1 MQHSLENGAKMW
13 GFWLSFF
20 FRREFFAFPTRLD
33 LLSWQFFAMW
43 WKSQFFTTIW
53 ENIFACAQLG
63 QSTKSIIS
71 AVAGV
76 WWQVLLDK
84 SWTQWS
90 RWEWRRSYGSISRI
104 LWSMLIEYCFGQ
116 SGANYTLR
124 SFSNIWQEGDVRMR
138 VYLAQRAKSMYEKDE
153 DWLSYEANSKL
164 KGFMRM
170 AISVLLNTD
179 IGKAISQYGFV
190 RMHPSAAAKM
200 LGKQAEDTWL
210 SLQDSREQG
219 NQEPSSH
226 FLMPWVIDCMHH
238 TFMQCFPR
246 DS

>member
-1 MQHSLENGAKMW
+1 MLCKEIRDQNLCNTHLRTGQKCGVFDSA
-13 GFWLSFF
+13 FF
-20 FRREFFAFPTRLD
+20 FRREFFAFPTSLD

-53 ENIFACAQLG
+53 ENMFFACAQLG

-71 AVAGV
+71 AIAGV

-84 SWTQWS
+84 SWTPWS
-90 RWEWRRSYGSISRI
+90 RWEWGRSYVSISRI

-124 SFSNIWQEGDVRMR
+124 SRKGRGRWGQTWR
-138 VYLAQRAKSMYEKDE
+138 VVQQHLAGRGREDESLSCPKRDE

-179 IGKAISQYGFV
+179 IGKTV
-190 RMHPSAAAKM
+190 
-200 LGKQAEDTWL
+200 
-210 SLQDSREQG
+210 
-219 NQEPSSH
+219 SSECTRAQR
-226 FLMPWVIDCMHH
+226 LRC
-238 TFMQCFPR
+238 
-246 DS
+246 